1 MGIFNF
7 FRKKQPEASARPQA
21 AYDGMTFSGMDDP
34 ALFEYIRGTQASNES
49 LRNMAAL
56 RCVSLICESI
66 GMLPINLIKNG
77 PAKEYAK
84 NHPAYRL
91 LKLKPN
97 GWQTPYEFKSQIQL
111 SVLANGS
118 GYARIIWSRGRPIAL
133 IPLAFEQVKA
143 NLGDDWRMT
152 YTYTGKDGSQ
162 IVLKQHEVFHLRDLT
177 TDGITAI
184 ARMKLASGAIKLARD
199 AEKAAA
205 RTFETGNMAGGAIE
219 TPKALSDSAFER
231 MRKSI
236 NQDFSGSDNA
246 GKWMILEEDAKAKL
260 FSATSRESQ
269 HIENRNAQIEEVAR
283 AFGVPRPLLMMDDTS
298 WGSGIEQ
305 LGIFFIQYG
314 LQHWFTAWEEALARA
329 MLSDSEMESLS
340 FKTNERALLRGTL
353 KDQYDSFAKALG
365 AGGHAT
371 WLKQNEVR
379 DMLDLPESDEPFA
392 NQLHNRANAQQG
404 NTNEPIKTA

>member
-7 FRKKQPEASARPQA
+7 FRKKEPEASARPQA
-21 AYDGMTFSGMDDP
+21 SYDGIGFSSMDDP
-34 ALFEYIRGTQASNES
+34 AFKEYVRGEQISNDK

-77 PAKEYAK
+77 PQKEFAKS
-84 NHPAYRL
+84 HPAYRL

-111 SVLANGS
+111 SALTNGS

-133 IPLAFEQVKA
+133 IPLPFDRVKA
-143 NLGDDWRMT
+143 SLGDDWKMK
-152 YTYTGKDGSQ
+152 YTYTRKDGNPVTLQ
-162 IVLKQHEVFHLRDLT
+162 QHEVFHLRDLT
-177 TDGITAI
+177 IDGVTAI

-199 AEKAAA
+199 AERAAA

-219 TPKALSDSAFER
+219 TPNVLSDTAYER
-231 MRKSI
+231 LRKSI
-236 NQDFSGSDNA
+236 NEDFSGSENA
-246 GKWMILEEDAKAKL
+246 GRWMILEGQTKANL

-314 LQHWFTAWEEALARA
+314 LQHWFTAWEQALARV
-329 MLSDSEMESLS
+329 MLSDSEMEELY

-392 NQLHNRANAQQG
+392 NQLHNRVNAQQG
-404 NTNEPIKTA
+404 NNNEPTKTA

>member
-7 FRKKQPEASARPQA
+7 FRKKQPEASVRPHA
-21 AYDGMTFSGMDDP
+21 SYDGMTFSSMDDP
-34 ALFEYIRGTQASNES
+34 AFKEYVRGEQVSNDK

-56 RCVSLICESI
+56 RCISLICESI

-77 PAKEYAK
+77 PQKEFAKS
-84 NHPAYRL
+84 HPAYRL

-111 SVLANGS
+111 SVLTHGS

-133 IPLAFEQVKA
+133 IPLAFERVKA
-143 NLGDDWRMT
+143 NLGDDWKMT
-152 YTYTGKDGSQ
+152 YTYTRKDGNPL
-162 IVLKQHEVFHLRDLT
+162 VLQQHEVFHLRDLT

-199 AEKAAA
+199 AESAAA

-231 MRKSI
+231 MHKSI
-236 NQDFSGSDNA
+236 NENYSGVENA

-260 FSATSRESQ
+260 FAATSRESQ

-392 NQLHNRANAQQG
+392 NQLHNRVNAQQG
-404 NTNEPIKTA
+404 NNNEPIKTA